1 MNEATTKAITEALV
15 ESGVDF
21 VATLPEGNFQPL
33 IARIEAEP
41 AIIHVPL
48 AREEEGIGIC
58 AGAYLGGK
66 KPALL
71 IMNAGFLDS
80 TNALATLNL
89 LSGIPLLL
97 LIGYSGGP
105 SEWLWM
111 HSQIGVLTEPVLQAM
126 GIVYERAEKLSEVRA
141 QVLDAQNLASI
152 SMRPV
157 AVLLNKEC
165 LR

>member
-1 MNEATTKAITEALV
+1 MNEATTKVITDALV
-15 ESGVDF
+15 EAGVDF

-33 IARIEAEP
+33 ITRIEAEP
-41 AIIHVPL
+41 KLMHVPL

-89 LSGIPLLL
+89 MSGIPLLL
-97 LIGYSGGP
+97 LIGYSGGV
-105 SEWLWM
+105 SEFLWM
-111 HSQIGVLTEPVLQAM
+111 HSQIGVVTEPVLRAM
-126 GIVYERAEKLSEVRA
+126 GIVYELADKLS
-141 QVLDAQNLASI
+141 QVKNQVFEAHMLARI
-152 SMRPV
+152 TMRPV
-157 AVLLNKEC
+157 ALLLNKEC

>member
-1 MNEATTKAITEALV
+1 MNEGATKVITDALV
-15 ESGVDF
+15 EAGIDF

-33 IARIEAEP
+33 IASIQGDPRLT
-41 AIIHVPL
+41 HVPL
-48 AREEEGIGIC
+48 AREEEGVGVC

-80 TNALATLNL
+80 TNALATVNL

-97 LIGYSGGP
+97 LIGYSGGM
-105 SEWLWM
+105 SEFLWM
-111 HSQIGVLTEPVLQAM
+111 HSQIGVVTEPVLRAL
-126 GIVYERAEKLSEVRA
+126 GILYEAADKLSEVKK
-141 QVLDAQNLASI
+141 QVFDAHMLASI

-157 AVLLNKEC
+157 ALLLNKEC

>member
-1 MNEATTKAITEALV
+1 MNETTTKVITDALV
-15 ESGVDF
+15 DAGIDF

-41 AIIHVPL
+41 SIKYVPL
-48 AREEEGIGIC
+48 AREEEGVGIC

-80 TNALATLNL
+80 SNALATLNIM
-89 LSGIPLLL
+89 SGIPLLL
-97 LIGYSGGP
+97 LIGYSGGV
-105 SEWLWM
+105 SEFLWM
-111 HSQIGVLTEPVLQAM
+111 HSQIGVVTEPVLRAM
-126 GIVYERAEKLSEVRA
+126 GIAYELAEKLGEVRT
-141 QVLDAQNLASI
+141 QVLDAQVLASI
-152 SMRPV
+152 SRRPV
-157 AVLLNKEC
+157 ALLLNKEC

>member
-1 MNEATTKAITEALV
+1 MNEATTRVIADALV
-15 ESGVDF
+15 EAGVDF

-33 IARIEAEP
+33 IARIESEP
-41 AIIHVPL
+41 RLMHVPL

-89 LSGIPLLL
+89 MSGIPLLL
-97 LIGYSGGP
+97 LIGYSGGV
-105 SEWLWM
+105 SEFLWM
-111 HSQIGVLTEPVLQAM
+111 HSQIGVVTEPVLRAM
-126 GIVYERAEKLSEVRA
+126 GIVYEIADKLGEVKT
-141 QVLDAQNLASI
+141 QVFDAHMLSRIA
-152 SMRPV
+152 MRPV
-157 AVLLNKEC
+157 ALLLNKEC

>member
-1 MNEATTKAITEALV
+1 VKQQTAQVITDALV
-15 ESGVDF
+15 AAGVDL

-33 IARIEAEP
+33 IASIAADSRLT
-41 AIIHVPL
+41 HVPL
-48 AREEEGIGIC
+48 AREEEGVGIC

-66 KPALL
+66 RPALV

-89 LSGIPLLL
+89 MGGIPLLL

-105 SEWLWM
+105 SEFLWM
-111 HSQIGVLTEPVLQAM
+111 HSQIGVVTEPVLRAM
-126 GIVYERAEKLSEVRA
+126 GIVYEVADKLSDVTA
-141 QVLDAQNLASI
+141 QIFDAHMLTSI
-152 SMRPV
+152 TMRPV
-157 AVLLNKEC
+157 ALVLNKEC